1 MGVSHEHRPSVL
13 QGEGGDAV
21 GGVLGERAAKMAAL
35 HTDATCAAARTARAR
50 RAPYRMGEMTVGK
63 LLECQFGAIFLNGC
77 TEEFRLA
84 QGNRE
89 KHAGCA
95 CRAAAPLFPVA

>member
-1 MGVSHEHRPSVL
+1 MGVPYERYPSVL

-21 GGVLGERAAKMAAL
+21 GGVVGVRAAKIAAL
-35 HTDATCAAARTARAR
+35 HTAATSAADLAKGFWRD
-50 RAPYRMGEMTVGK
+50 V

-77 TEEFRLA
+77 TEEFWLA
-84 QGNRE
+84 QGNRK

-95 CRAAAPLFPVA
+95 CRAATPLFPVA